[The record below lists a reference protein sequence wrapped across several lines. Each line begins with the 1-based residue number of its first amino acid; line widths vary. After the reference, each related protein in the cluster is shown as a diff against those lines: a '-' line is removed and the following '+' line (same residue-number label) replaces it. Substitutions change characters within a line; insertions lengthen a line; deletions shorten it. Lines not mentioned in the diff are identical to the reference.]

1 MEAGVW
7 VAADDSGVGWW
18 ASGTV
23 VSHERRD
30 ISDEALCARVAAR
43 EEGAFDELVERYQ
56 SRAYRLAWSLLR
68 DPEDARDL
76 SQEAFLRVYEAAGRF
91 RGDARFSTWFY
102 RILVNLCLDHRRR
115 RRWWQQAIARD
126 LSQEAFLR
134 VYQAAGRFRGD
145 ARFSTWFYRILVN
158 LCLDH
163 RRRRRW
169 WQRAVARDRDEDTSA
184 LVERQPAREPD
195 PGQRASEEQTMTRL
209 WAAVD
214 RLSPQQRA
222 AVVLSV
228 QEQLSTPEIA
238 AVLQCSE
245 PTVRVHLHRAVQ
257 ALRRTLGS

>member
-1 MEAGVW
+1 MGEAGLW
-7 VAADDSGVGWW
+7 VAAGDSGVGWW

-23 VSHERRD
+23 VSHERGD

-56 SRAYRLAWSLLR
+56 ARAYRLAWSLLR
-68 DPEDARDL
+68 DAEDARDL
-76 SQEAFLRVYEAAGRF
+76 SQEAFLRVYQ
-91 RGDARFSTWFY
+91 S
-102 RILVNLCLDHRRR
+102 
-115 RRWWQQAIARD
+115 
-126 LSQEAFLR
+126 
-134 VYQAAGRFRGD
+134 AGRFRGD

-169 WQRAVARDRDEDTSA
+169 WQRAVAHDTEQDEVA
-184 LVERQPAREPD
+184 LVERQPARDPD
-195 PGQRASEEQTMTRL
+195 PGQRASEEQTVTRL
-209 WAAVD
+209 WAAVH

-228 QEQLSTPEIA
+228 QEQLSTAEIA

-257 ALRRTLGS
+257 ALRRKLGP

>member
-1 MEAGVW
+1 MGNAGRW
-7 VAADDSGVGWW
+7 VATDDSGVGWW

-23 VSHERRD
+23 VSHARGD
-30 ISDEALCARVAAR
+30 TSDEALCARVAAR

-56 SRAYRLAWSLLR
+56 ARAYRLAWSLLR

-76 SQEAFLRVYEAAGRF
+76 SQEAFLRVYQ
-91 RGDARFSTWFY
+91 S
-102 RILVNLCLDHRRR
+102 V
-115 RRWWQQAIARD
+115 
-126 LSQEAFLR
+126 
-134 VYQAAGRFRGD
+134 GRFRGD

-169 WQRAVARDRDEDTSA
+169 WQRAVAHDYEEDPVA

-209 WAAVD
+209 WTAVQ

-238 AVLQCSE
+238 AVLRCSE
-245 PTVRVHLHRAVQ
+245 ATVRVHLHRAVQ
-257 ALRRTLGS
+257 ALRRTLEP

>member
-1 MEAGVW
+1 MGNAGLW
-7 VAADDSGVGWW
+7 VATDDSGVGWW
-18 ASGTV
+18 ASGSV
-23 VSHERRD
+23 VSPGRAD

-56 SRAYRLAWSLLR
+56 ARAYRLAWSLLR
-68 DPEDARDL
+68 DAEDARDL
-76 SQEAFLRVYEAAGRF
+76 SQEAFLRVYQ
-91 RGDARFSTWFY
+91 S
-102 RILVNLCLDHRRR
+102 
-115 RRWWQQAIARD
+115 
-126 LSQEAFLR
+126 
-134 VYQAAGRFRGD
+134 AGRFRGD

-169 WQRAVARDRDEDTSA
+169 WQRAVGHDPDQDA

-195 PGQRASEEQTMTRL
+195 PGQRASQEQTMTRL
-209 WAAVD
+209 WAAVHGLAP
-214 RLSPQQRA
+214 RQRA

-228 QEQLSTPEIA
+228 QEQLSTAEVA

-257 ALRRTLGS
+257 ALRRKLAP

>member
-1 MEAGVW
+1 M
-7 VAADDSGVGWW
+7 
-18 ASGTV
+18 
-23 VSHERRD
+23 SHERGD
-30 ISDEALCARVAAR
+30 FSDEALCARVAAR

-56 SRAYRLAWSLLR
+56 ARAYRLAWSLLR
-68 DPEDARDL
+68 DAEDAK
-76 SQEAFLRVYEAAGRF
+76 
-91 RGDARFSTWFY
+91 
-102 RILVNLCLDHRRR
+102 
-115 RRWWQQAIARD
+115 D

-134 VYQAAGRFRGD
+134 VYQSAGRFRGD

-169 WQRAVARDRDEDTSA
+169 WQRTVAHDPDEEQVA
-184 LVERQPAREPD
+184 LVERQPARDPD

-209 WAAVD
+209 WAAVH

-228 QEQLSTPEIA
+228 QEQLSTAEIA
-238 AVLQCSE
+238 AVLRCSE

-257 ALRRTLGS
+257 ALRRKLGP